1 MHWKKSDW
9 GITLVGATAA
19 LILIRSTSP
28 EGFPYAQIALAMLGI
43 FLLVAT
49 KALHVCGL
57 GRVMANTSGDRHGVT
72 ARFVVPRAADAEA
85 TRQAQALLGACS
97 ECKACVVK
105 CPFLAEYGTP
115 SSIARDVLAGKST
128 VDPFACSLC
137 GLCGAVCPQ
146 NLSPGDLFLA
156 MRRQAVTD
164 GTVDLSPYKALL
176 NYEKRGTTRLFSW
189 YSPPGSKIVFFPGCT
204 LPGTRSGITWR
215 FYEELRALIPD
226 LGIVLDC
233 CHKPSHDLGR
243 QDYFLEH
250 FLGIRQK
257 LIARGVTEVLVA
269 CPNCFK
275 VFERY
280 GAPLK
285 TTTVYEIMAENAS
298 PAPVM
303 ADRVV
308 VHDPCPL
315 RHHASIQN
323 SIRALL
329 AAQGIAVR
337 TMKHSGKLTLCCGE
351 GGGVGFHAPEFAT
364 AWAEKRGKLA
374 GDDLIVTYCAG
385 CAGFL
390 GQRGAVGHIGEV
402 LFTREKALSGA
413 CKPARAPLTYFHR
426 LKLKRRFQ
434 KMFTKSKPASPK
446 KGSHSCHIF

>member
-1 MHWKKSDW
+1 MHWKKRGW

-19 LILIRSTSP
+19 LMLSLPTSL
-28 EGFPYAQIALAMLGI
+28 GGGQYAHLLFALAMLGI
-43 FLLVAT
+43 FPLVAT
-49 KALHVCGL
+49 KALHVCGRE
-57 GRVMANTSGDRHGVT
+57 RVMAESTSADGQGVS
-72 ARFVVPRAADAEA
+72 APVVPRAADAEA
-85 TRQAQALLGACS
+85 TRQAQTLLGACT

-105 CPFLAEYGTP
+105 CPFLAKYGTP
-115 SSIARDVLAGKST
+115 ASIARDVLAGKST

-164 GTVDLSPYKALL
+164 GTVDISRYKALL
-176 NYEKRGTTRLFSW
+176 SYEKRGATRLFSW
-189 YSPPGSKIVFFPGCT
+189 YSPAGSKTVFFPGCT
-204 LPGTRSGITWR
+204 LPGTRPGITWR

-250 FLGIRQK
+250 FHDIRQK

-285 TTTVYEIMAENAS
+285 TTTVYEILARHAS
-298 PAPVM
+298 PPAAVTNQ
-303 ADRVV
+303 VV

-315 RHHASIQN
+315 RHHRIIQD
-323 SIRALL
+323 SVRTLL
-329 AAQGIAVR
+329 ATHGVAIRKMQ
-337 TMKHSGKLTLCCGE
+337 HSGKLTLCCGE
-351 GGGVGFHAPEFAT
+351 GGGVGFHEPTFAM
-364 AWAEKRGKLA
+364 AWAKKRKEMA
-374 GDDLIVTYCAG
+374 KDDLIVTYCAG

-390 GQRGAVGHIGEV
+390 GRVGTVSHLGEV
-402 LFTREKALSGA
+402 MFERKKALSGA
-413 CKPARAPLTYFHR
+413 CKPTKAPLTYYHR
-426 LKLKRRFQ
+426 LRLKRRFQ
-434 KMFTKSKPASPK
+434 KAFKKDKNLVNSKEK
-446 KGSHSCHIF
+446 DT

>member
-1 MHWKKSDW
+1 MHWKKSAW
-9 GITLVGATAA
+9 WIMLVGAMTT
-19 LILIRSTSP
+19 LILIRSTLP
-28 EGFPYAQIALAMLGI
+28 EGFQYTHLLLALAMLGM
-43 FLLVAT
+43 FPLVARR
-49 KALHVCGL
+49 ALNVCGL
-57 GRVMANTSGDRHGVT
+57 GRGMVESTSCDRHGV
-72 ARFVVPRAADAEA
+72 AALSVVPITPVDAES
-85 TRQAQALLGACS
+85 TRQALILLGGCS
-97 ECKACVVK
+97 ECQACVVK
-105 CPFLAEYGTP
+105 CPFLAKYGTP
-115 SSIARDVLAGKST
+115 SSIAREVLAAGSM

-137 GLCGAVCPQ
+137 GLCGAVCPE

-164 GTVDLSPYKALL
+164 GTVDLARYKALL

-189 YSPPGSKIVFFPGCT
+189 YSPAGSTTVFFPGCT

-215 FYEELRALIPD
+215 FYAELRALIPD

-250 FLGIRQK
+250 FHAIRQK

-285 TTTVYEIMAENAS
+285 TTMVYEIMAKKAA

-303 ADRVV
+303 EDQVV

-315 RHHASIQN
+315 RHHDGIHD

-329 AAQGIAVR
+329 AAQGVAVR
-337 TMKHSGKLTLCCGE
+337 KMEHSGKLTLCCGE
-351 GGGVGFHAPEFAT
+351 GGGVGFHTPEFAT
-364 AWAEKRGKLA
+364 AWAEKRKQLT

-390 GQRGAVGHIGEV
+390 SRSGAVGHIGEV
-402 LFTREKALSGA
+402 LFAREKALSGA
-413 CKPARAPLTYFHR
+413 CKPAKAPLTYFHR

-434 KMFTKSKPASPK
+434 KMFTKSNNRLPK
-446 KGSHSCHIF
+446 ERAI